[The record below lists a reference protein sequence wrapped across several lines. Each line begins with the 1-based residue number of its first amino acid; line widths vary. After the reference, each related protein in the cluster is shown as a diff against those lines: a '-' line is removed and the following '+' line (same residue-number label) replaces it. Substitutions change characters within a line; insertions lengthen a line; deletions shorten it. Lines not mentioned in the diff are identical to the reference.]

1 MVNSSSNIKTY
12 KVIQYATGGV
22 GIQALPA
29 ILDNPQLELVGLL
42 VSSEDKV
49 GKDAGE
55 FIDREPTCI
64 IATNKLEDV
73 LALDA
78 DCVAHFALFPDID
91 EICAMLESGK
101 NVVTTAGLL
110 YPKYFGDE
118 LVNRLE
124 AACKQGG
131 VSVHGTGINPG
142 FAGEVIPLTLSV
154 LSRNIKYILVE
165 EFADFTTYNSPELNH
180 DVLGFGKTLEQQA
193 LNDHPYDLIM
203 RQFFHQSIA
212 MVADGLS
219 VELDDICEHD
229 TYALAPENMQI
240 ESGPIAKGTIAGI
253 RRRFKGMLNGE
264 ERIVVEITWIC
275 GYGLGEGWPSL
286 EDSHNDSEWLV
297 TVEGDP
303 SYRCTLAH
311 ANSFEPGASDDERH
325 VEPSMIA
332 TAMHAVNAISD
343 VCEARQGIV
352 TFLDL
357 PLLRGRHSIR

>member
-1 MVNSSSNIKTY
+1 MASSSSDTKTY
-12 KVIQYATGGV
+12 KIIQYATGGV

-29 ILDNPQLELVGLL
+29 ILDSPQLELVGLL
-42 VSSEDKV
+42 VHSEDKV

-55 FIDREPTCI
+55 FIGREPTGI
-64 IATNKLEDV
+64 IATNKLEDI

-91 EICAMLESGK
+91 EICAILESGK

-110 YPKYFGDE
+110 YPKYFGGE
-118 LVNRLE
+118 LVDRLE
-124 AACKQGG
+124 AACKKGG

-154 LSRNIKYILVE
+154 LSRNIKTIVVE

-193 LNDHPYDLIM
+193 ANDHPYDLIM

-212 MVADGLS
+212 MVADGLC
-219 VELDDICEHD
+219 VELDDICEQD
-229 TYALAPENMQI
+229 TYALAQDDMSI
-240 ESGPIAKGTIAGI
+240 ESGPIPRGTIAGI
-253 RRRFKGMLNGE
+253 RRRFKGMFKGE

-275 GYGLGEGWPSL
+275 GYGLGDGWPSL
-286 EDSHNDSEWLV
+286 EESHNDSEWVV

-311 ANSFEPGASDDERH
+311 ANSFEGETSEDDRH

-332 TAMHAVNAISD
+332 TAMHGVNAITD
-343 VCEARQGIV
+343 VCNARAGII

-357 PLLRGRHSIR
+357 PLLRGRYSIR